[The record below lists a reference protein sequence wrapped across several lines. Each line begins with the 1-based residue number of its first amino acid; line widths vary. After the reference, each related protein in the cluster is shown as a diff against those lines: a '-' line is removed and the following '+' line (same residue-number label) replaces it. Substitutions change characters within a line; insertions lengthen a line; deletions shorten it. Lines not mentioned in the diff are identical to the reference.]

1 MSLIFGLAAA
11 LGPLASLR
19 NFLQLG
25 SSGRKAPVECNIKGN
40 ISGKGEKIYHTPGG
54 RYYEGVK
61 IEPQK
66 GEAFFCT
73 ARDAEEAGFRPS
85 RE

>member
-1 MSLIFGLAAA
+1 M
-11 LGPLASLR
+11 
-19 NFLQLG
+19 
-25 SSGRKAPVECNIKGN
+25 ECNIKGN

-61 IEPQK
+61 IEPRK

-73 ARDAEEAGFRPS
+73 VKDAEEAGFRPS